1 MKDKLQR
8 QIERL
13 TRAHKRHSHW
23 QRLVAVLA
31 GVVALCTL
39 GVLMMPAVAMEG
51 EPHCG
56 KAEHTHTDACY
67 TQVLT
72 CGQEEGDSHTHT
84 EACYTRELTCGLEEH
99 THTDACYRDAAE
111 STATPEPET
120 TAEPTETPAATEEPE
135 ATAEPTAT
143 PEPTVTPTATVTPVP
158 SATPNQTE
166 GQEDDNGDN
175 ADNATVFAVEKAA
188 GDVIDS
194 GNCGKDDA
202 AAVTWTLTKDGTLT
216 ISGQGATADYW
227 SSNTPWYSYKSK
239 IQQVVVE
246 DDVTGL
252 GNNLFYECRNIEK
265 ATLPDSV
272 TAIGNYTFGY
282 CNALTE
288 LTLPDQVESIGN
300 GAFWCCSGLTE
311 MTLPDSVKRIGDS
324 AFYWCTGL
332 TKAVLP
338 KQVES
343 IGIEVFYGCENLESA
358 TLPEG
363 MTALGDRFFAD
374 CEKLT
379 DIKIPDSV
387 TEIGKSAFSYCK
399 SLKDIK
405 LPDDVKKIGD
415 SAFINC
421 GIQAIKLSEGLETIE
436 SDAFRDCT
444 GLTKLTLP
452 DTVQTL
458 GKQAFYGCYNLQT
471 IKLSNNLT
479 EIPENAFNGD
489 RNLTAITIPEGVTK
503 IGDQAFGDCRMLSA
517 ITLPDSLQ
525 EIGYAAF
532 YGHSATRITIPEG
545 VTTVGSNAFYT
556 NEQINYLSVPHTVKS
571 TGTSTN
577 QFPYS
582 DELVWDANIPLWQF
596 SGGKKNVENKVTIGK
611 HVTSISRI
619 TMENIASLAA
629 ENLTFESHWIHL
641 EDMTSSSQ
649 LKVPLNTLQE
659 GDYYIDAK
667 GVIYSWNADKTAATL
682 VYCPPHL
689 TDYTIP
695 EKIPVS
701 AEENA
706 KQIPVTAVGSYAFG
720 QAQKL
725 KTLKFEN
732 IGQVDTIADFAFARA
747 LCLASINGMTTETEI
762 NAHFATGV
770 SLGLL
775 PYQNTLITGA
785 AEEDP
790 TTEGFT
796 AALPNNDGNS
806 TFILSVKTS
815 RSSNSNYE
823 PAIDGGVKQFYTD
836 EKATMSVTLTNPGSY
851 EVTEDG
857 GYVARIYMQFDKDGF
872 APQYGV
878 GEHEFVAHK
887 STDGSQTGGR
897 YKLNVSKVGENI
909 YCYEFQRPIN
919 GDTYT
924 VDVTLSYPAITTGGG
939 SCMLWGAITEKKT
952 ATSQLPPR
960 EKYEKLRWFS
970 CPDTYTYTMTASRTE
985 HDDVY
990 TEDVLSAGQGKGRVM
1005 LSFNAEHDTKVNRP
1019 ASGNAGKENVK
1030 YVDFTT
1036 TVQLPP
1042 ETTLSGEAQAALKAG
1057 TAIRGYEAY
1066 TAGGTKF
1073 AYLYGAHPVQLLS
1086 IEYDADARKVTAR
1099 YRQERYSDSEPLRGD
1114 PQFRLQVILEN
1125 PQKGKIYTATA
1136 KTTGTVY
1143 YDFSEPKEVSTPD
1156 ASVGFWVMDPQL
1168 KVYYKV
1174 VEGLN
1179 DIYSG
1184 RSGVAGNSYTF
1195 QVFAENQYPMDYTK
1209 MGMLRDEIGWSRYLT
1224 PESLAAV
1231 FGRPQASGY
1240 TPVLTITNATLCK
1253 TVVPENV
1260 KMYDGKKQGTTSTQY
1275 TSVDEAG
1282 KYSAPISST
1291 DPTQIT
1297 NNATIT
1303 MQAVD
1308 NQLHISWQ
1316 YGSESGMKIC
1326 DINTGAI
1333 RDALEHLTKD
1343 ASYIVTRDCRYTFNW
1358 WNPKGEGNAATVA
1371 SGEKIMVAE
1380 YKATIK
1386 TPLMCTAGRDL
1397 KNEISVPAD
1406 DYGPSAYKESI
1417 VTACDKD
1424 GKEYK
1429 EYISGSGNKLV
1440 TNYFELRC
1448 SSTAQISTGYQY
1460 VQGGKDETD
1469 RPQEN
1474 SILEHITQLR
1484 VDGKLEST
1492 LPLVEITRGAQ
1503 IMLAETEKNAAL
1515 EDKRLETYEYN
1526 GKTYYLLAEEGT
1538 YQGVWLSGKDGT
1550 FVYADSVT
1558 VSGEAGSRSYDI
1570 RAYIPAGSNNTS
1582 LALKYLTL
1590 VRTEGTPK
1598 FEVCG
1603 TVWGGDHQAR
1613 RITSFYNGEWLNYA
1627 LEKEIV
1633 ASATADAEGKKDS
1646 AVAKGDKV
1654 IYRIRMAAYD
1664 GVQGA
1669 ITLKGSQIRDIL
1681 PKSLAEK
1688 FSWTKDNVAISYDT
1702 TADQECK
1709 IENEGSWSIT
1719 QDAKDAN
1726 QQIITWG
1733 DDFRITF
1740 TKKPVYIYVTLT
1752 YPSKDAVWNAYSDA
1766 YASAS
1771 LTNTVETLGMSSSV
1785 THSLK
1790 IPAKAVVQQGVM
1802 NSWQKIGNESYSGGT
1817 INTANADARW
1827 IYSTRAGDA
1836 SIVSYY
1842 IAIKNDGKTRLYLT
1856 NLQCVMPKGFNGWG
1870 TYSSYYSTYG
1880 DCATDS
1886 KTKSTK
1892 SSINVRYDPRYE
1904 GLTTDGRQRFRISF
1918 IKDNN
1923 AKDHYDDDR
1932 GMYFLKPGEAVQL
1945 RYLCSVGAWD
1955 ETEETAGSTVVM
1967 PYYDVGDAGVQLG
1980 DTRFEYKKVV
1990 NPNDDKNPTIN
2001 DKAWATAKGFDTA
2014 GWEEDSRWLTSTVT
2028 MHRGKAELGLEKK
2041 LTSTENSPD
2050 KRPGSATNTEIL
2062 NWSIVAKNSGTTAV
2076 EDYVISDTID
2086 APYEFVQGG
2095 SLELWYDG
2103 YRYSYGGKGNYA
2115 DMSVY
2120 PLSFDAAT
2128 KTVKYGGTELPK
2140 DGTGKEFTGY
2150 LYTHIYNTDSKYAE
2164 YEVSYTWDENAAAP
2178 TISFRFKD
2186 PKIAIVPHGRAEL
2199 CLSTKK
2205 PEKSLN
2211 FNQTYVNTAWM
2222 TPLKEGVWDET
2233 ATIGMLDKTLQTRY
2247 WDDTKTSIRSSANV
2261 VVAYGYSTSS
2271 TLEASQTYDG
2281 KPFTASSDGTSTTI
2295 LPDKQRNIRYT
2306 MTVDNT
2312 VYQTPSELTKLVLIN
2327 NLPQLGDHNT
2337 FQDGDLRGS
2346 EYQIDLA
2353 DDPHFKV
2360 TVTVI
2365 DPKTKEETVTVLDS
2379 TKYHIEYTTQTSFD
2393 STDWRG
2399 EQNGAKWTNDPTD
2412 ARSFRIVI
2420 DDSTGKTMPKHSKI
2434 TVEYDAKA
2442 DAPDS
2447 IEPGQ
2452 TAYNSFGYHYQV
2464 KDGAEL
2470 EAAPMGVGLRT
2481 PYVPTLQKRL
2491 ETPDEEP
2498 MTAAA
2503 DTAFRFA
2510 IYSGKELQL
2519 SDEFTEADLA
2529 EKLKGR
2535 DFTIAEATVQAGQN
2549 ASGAPWLNTLVEYS
2563 TNGGALT
2570 HTETPWK
2577 WKDGTTYHVIELP
2590 VTGDYR
2596 YGSINHSTA
2605 RSYSFTYNYT
2615 NKNTLQCVNIGTSW
2629 EAKLTKTN
2637 EDKTATLADA
2647 YFALYSPVKTDQM
2660 PKNDYDALT
2669 VTKKPDQHIEQNGTW
2684 YLKSVNKTDANGTL
2698 TWPGL
2703 SASEYL
2709 YVEVQAPNGYNLD
2722 STVHKVARPTGG
2734 GTASDTVTNRPGYNL
2749 PETGGIST
2757 WPFMAAG
2764 LLLTGTALALLLKKR
2779 KTNN

>member
-135 ATAEPTAT
+135 TTAEPTAT
-143 PEPTVTPTATVTPVP
+143 PEPTVTPTATPEPTVTPVP

-166 GQEDDNGDN
+166 GQEDDNKDN

-188 GDVIDS
+188 DDVIAS
-194 GNCGKDDA
+194 GNCGVDGTDN
-202 AAVTWTLTKDGTLT
+202 VTWTLTKDGTLT
-216 ISGQGATADYW
+216 IRGQGAMADYQY
-227 SSNTPWYSYKSK
+227 SNSPWYSYRSQ
-239 IQQVVVE
+239 ILQVVVE
-246 DDVTGL
+246 NGVTKL
-252 GNNLFYECRNIEK
+252 GNYLFYDCRNIEK
-265 ATLPDSV
+265 VTLPNSV
-272 TAIGNYTFGY
+272 TAIGNNTFLY
-282 CNALTE
+282 CTALTE
-288 LTLPDQVESIGN
+288 LTLPDGLESIGD
-300 GAFWCCSGLTE
+300 GAFQSCSGLTE
-311 MTLPDSVKRIGDS
+311 MILPDSVKRIGDNV
-324 AFYWCTGL
+324 FYYCTGL
-332 TKAVLP
+332 TKASLP
-338 KQVES
+338 KQVDS
-343 IGIEVFYGCENLESA
+343 IGIGVFYDCKNLESA
-358 TLPEG
+358 TLPEN
-363 MTALGDRFFAD
+363 MTALGYRFFAD

-379 DIKIPDSV
+379 DVTIPASV
-387 TEIGKSAFSYCK
+387 TEIGQQAFSYCK
-399 SLKDIK
+399 SLKAIT
-405 LPDDVKKIGD
+405 LPAGVKKLGD
-415 SAFINC
+415 SAFYYS
-421 GIQAIKLSEGLETIE
+421 GIQGIELPEGLETIG
-436 SDAFRDCT
+436 SSAFYYCT
-444 GLTKLTLP
+444 GLTQLTLP

-458 GKQAFYGCYNLQT
+458 GERAFYQCINLQAIT
-471 IKLSNNLT
+471 LSDKLT
-479 EIPENAFNGD
+479 EIPKEAFYQCRALSAITLPASLQEIGDNAFYEHSIK
-489 RNLTAITIPEGVTK
+489 RIAIPEGVTK
-503 IGDQAFGDCRMLSA
+503 IGSG
-517 ITLPDSLQ
+517 
-525 EIGYAAF
+525 
-532 YGHSATRITIPEG
+532 
-545 VTTVGSNAFYT
+545 AFYT
-556 NEQINYLSVPHTVKS
+556 YEQINYLSVPSTV
-571 TGTSTN
+571 TSVN
-577 QFPYS
+577 YWLPYS
-582 DELVWDANIPLWQF
+582 DELVWDADISSWGFN
-596 SGGKKNVENKVTIGK
+596 GGKKSTENRVTIGQ
-611 HVTSISRI
+611 HVTNISRR

-641 EDMTSSSQ
+641 EDMTKSSQ
-649 LKVPLNTLQE
+649 LKVPLNTLQD

-667 GVIYSWNADKTAATL
+667 GVIYSWNADKNAATL

-706 KQIPVTAVGSYAFG
+706 VQTPVTAVGSYAFG

-725 KTLKFEN
+725 KTLQFEN
-732 IGQVDTIADFAFARA
+732 IGQINTIADFAFARA
-747 LCLASINGMTTETEI
+747 LCLASINGMTTEDEI
-762 NAHFATGV
+762 NAHFAKGV
-770 SLGLL
+770 KLGLL

-785 AEEDP
+785 AENDP

-796 AALPNNDGNS
+796 AELTENGNP
-806 TFILSVKTS
+806 TFKLSVKTNE
-815 RSSNSNYE
+815 SSYYKPE
-823 PAIDGGVKQFYTD
+823 TAGGVKQFYTD
-836 EKATMSVTLTNPGSY
+836 ETATMSVTLTNPGSY
-851 EVTEDG
+851 PVTANG

-878 GEHEFVAHK
+878 GEHTFVAHK
-887 STDGSQTGGR
+887 SDDGSQTGGT

-924 VDVTLSYPAITTGGG
+924 VDVTLNYPAITTGGG
-939 SCMLWGAITEKKT
+939 SCMLWGAITKKT
-952 ATSQLPPR
+952 TLTSQLPPR
-960 EKYEKLRWFS
+960 ETYEKLRWFS
-970 CPDTYTYTMTASRTE
+970 CPDTYTYTMTAERGYHE
-985 HDDVY
+985 DVY
-990 TEDVLSAGQGKGRVM
+990 TNDVLSAGPGKGRVM
-1005 LSFNAEHDTKVNRP
+1005 LSFNAKHDTTVNRP

-1042 ETTLSGEAQAALKAG
+1042 ETTLSGEAQAALEAG
-1057 TAIRGYEAY
+1057 TAIRGSGAY
-1066 TAGGTKF
+1066 TADGTKF
-1073 AYLYGAHPVQLLS
+1073 AYLYEAYPVQLLS
-1086 IEYDADARKVTAR
+1086 VEYDAAAKTVTAR
-1099 YRQERYSDSEPLRGD
+1099 YRQERYSDSEPLRSD

-1125 PQKGKIYTATA
+1125 PQQGKTYTAEA
-1136 KTTGTVY
+1136 KTTETVY
-1143 YDFSEPKEVSTPD
+1143 YDFSEPQKVGTQE
-1156 ASVGFWVMDPQL
+1156 ASVGFWVSDPHL

-1195 QVFAENQYPMDYTK
+1195 QVFAENQYPIDYTK
-1209 MGMLRDEIGWSRYLT
+1209 MGMLQDEIGWSRYLT

-1231 FGRPQASGY
+1231 FGKPQASGF
-1240 TPVLTITNATLCK
+1240 TPVLTITNATLCETAAAK
-1253 TVVPENV
+1253 TV

-1282 KYSAPISST
+1282 KYSAPISNA

-1303 MQAVD
+1303 MQAVN
-1308 NQLHISWQ
+1308 NQLQISWQ
-1316 YGSESGMKIC
+1316 YDGRSGTRTCAIEAK
-1326 DINTGAI
+1326 AI
-1333 RDALEHLTKD
+1333 RDALEHLTNNV
-1343 ASYIVTRDCRYTFNW
+1343 SYIVTMGCKYTFNW
-1358 WNPKGEGNAATVA
+1358 WNPQGKGYTATVHG
-1371 SGEKIMVAE
+1371 GEKIMVAKYE
-1380 YKATIK
+1380 ATIK
-1386 TPLMCTAGRDL
+1386 TPLMCTYDRDL
-1397 KNEISVPAD
+1397 ENKVSVPAD
-1406 DYGPSAYKESI
+1406 DYNPSAYKESI

-1424 GKEYK
+1424 GIEYK
-1429 EYISGSGNKLV
+1429 EYSSSYGGQEYV
-1440 TNYFELRC
+1440 TDDFELRC
-1448 SSTAQISTGYQY
+1448 SSAAQISTGYQY
-1460 VQGGKDETD
+1460 VQGDKDETG
-1469 RPQEN
+1469 RPQEE
-1474 SILEHITQLR
+1474 SILEHTTKLS

-1503 IMLAETEKNAAL
+1503 IMLAEAEKNAAL
-1515 EDKRLETYEYN
+1515 ANQGLKTYEYN
-1526 GKTYYLLAEEGT
+1526 GKTYYLLAGNGV
-1538 YQGVWLSGKDGT
+1538 YRGVWLSGKDGT

-1558 VSGEAGSRSYDI
+1558 VNGEQGNRSYDI
-1570 RAYIPAGSNNTS
+1570 RVYIPAGSNNTS

-1598 FEVCG
+1598 FEISG
-1603 TVWGGDHQAR
+1603 IAWGGDHQAR
-1613 RITSFYNGEWLNYA
+1613 RITNFYGHVWLNYE

-1633 ASATADAEGKKDS
+1633 DIAEATAAGKKDS
-1646 AVAKGDKV
+1646 AVAQGDKV

-1664 GVQGA
+1664 GIQGA

-1681 PKSLAEK
+1681 PKSLDGT
-1688 FSWTKDNVAISYDT
+1688 FSWIKSNVEISYDT
-1702 TADQECK
+1702 TADEACD
-1709 IENEGSWSIT
+1709 IVRGDSWSIT

-1771 LTNTVETLGMSSSV
+1771 LTNTVETLGLSSSV

-1790 IPAKAVVQQGVM
+1790 IRAKAVVQQGVL
-1802 NSWQKIGNESYSGGT
+1802 NSWQKIGNADYSNSD
-1817 INTANADARW
+1817 INTANADARQ
-1827 IYSTRAGDA
+1827 IYSTETGDR

-1856 NLQCVMPKGFNGWG
+1856 DLQCVMPKGFTEWRRYYNSDGY
-1870 TYSSYYSTYG
+1870 TSSG
-1880 DCATDS
+1880 ATDLTTN
-1886 KTKSTK
+1886 KKD
-1892 SSINVRYDPRYE
+1892 SSIYVGYRIKNE
-1904 GLTTDGRQRFRISF
+1904 GSTLEGRQKFRISF
-1918 IKDNN
+1918 IVDNR
-1923 AKDHYDDDR
+1923 AKDHYDDVR
-1932 GMYFLKPGEAVQL
+1932 GMYFLNPGETVQL
-1945 RYLCSVGAWD
+1945 TYSCSVGTWD

-1980 DTRFEYKKVV
+1980 DTRFEYDKNV
-1990 NPNDDKNPTIN
+1990 NQNVEQTPNDDKSPTIN
-2001 DKAWATAKGFDTA
+2001 DKAWADANGFNTA
-2014 GWEEDSRWLTSTVT
+2014 GWGEDTQWLTSTVT

-2041 LTSTENSPD
+2041 LTST
-2050 KRPGSATNTEIL
+2050 KKGSAANTDTL
-2062 NWSIVAKNSGTTAV
+2062 NWSIVAKNSGNTAV

-2086 APYEFVQGG
+2086 APYQFVWGG
-2095 SLELWYDG
+2095 SLKLWYDG
-2103 YRYSYGGKGNYA
+2103 NHSYYSKSGNYA
-2115 DMSVY
+2115 DMPVY

-2128 KTVKYGGTELPK
+2128 KTVKYSNNELPK
-2140 DGTGKEFTGY
+2140 DGTAKEFEGSLKTY
-2150 LYTHIYNTDSKYAE
+2150 IWYTDSKNVK

-2186 PKIAIVPHGRAEL
+2186 PAIAIVPHGQAEL

-2205 PEKSLN
+2205 PEKSPN
-2211 FNQTYVNTAWM
+2211 VNQTYVNTAWM
-2222 TPLKEGVWDET
+2222 TPLKEGMWDET
-2233 ATIGMLDKTLQTRY
+2233 ATIGMLDKTLRTGY
-2247 WDDTKTSIRSSANV
+2247 WNDTKTSIRSSANV

-2271 TLEASQTYDG
+2271 TLEVSQTYED
-2281 KPFTASSDGTSTTI
+2281 KIFTASSDAASTTI
-2295 LPDKQRNIRYT
+2295 LPDKNGTIHYT

-2327 NLPQLGDHNT
+2327 NLPQPGDHNT

-2353 DDPHFKV
+2353 EDPPFKV

-2365 DPKTKEETVTVLDS
+2365 DPKTKAETSKIVLPSDQ
-2379 TKYHIEYTTQTSFD
+2379 YRIEYTTETSFNKD
-2393 STDWRG
+2393 DWSG
-2399 EQNGAKWTNDPTD
+2399 KQNDAKWTNDPTD

-2420 DDSTGKTMPKHSKI
+2420 ADNSGATMPAHSKI
-2434 TVEYDAKA
+2434 TVEYDAKVH
-2442 DAPDS
+2442 DAAS
-2447 IEPGQ
+2447 VQPGQ

-2491 ETPDEEP
+2491 ETPDGEP

-2503 DTAFRFA
+2503 DTTFRFA

-2519 SDEFTEADLA
+2519 SDEFTEANLA
-2529 EKLKGR
+2529 KALNGR
-2535 DFTIAEATVQAGQN
+2535 TFTVAEATVQAGQN

-2629 EAKLTKTN
+2629 EAKLTKIDANTS
-2637 EDKTATLADA
+2637 ATLTDA
-2647 YFALYSPVKTDQM
+2647 YFALYSPAQADQM
-2660 PKNDYDALT
+2660 ADAVYDTLT
-2669 VTKKPDQHIEQNGTW
+2669 VTKKPAKSREQEGKTW
-2684 YLKSVNKTDANGTL
+2684 YLKSVEKTGANGTL
-2698 TWPGL
+2698 TWAGL

-2722 STVHKVARPTGG
+2722 STVQKVTRPTGG
-2734 GTASDTVTNRPGYNL
+2734 GTASVTVTNRPGYNL
-2749 PETGGIST
+2749 PETGGIGT

>member
-175 ADNATVFAVEKAA
+175 ADNATVFAVEKAED
-188 GDVIDS
+188 GVIAS

-202 AAVTWTLTKDGTLT
+202 NVTWTLTKDGTLT

-227 SSNTPWYSYKSK
+227 SSNTPWYSYRSQ
-239 IQQVVVE
+239 ILQVVVE
-246 DDVTGL
+246 DGVTKL
-252 GNNLFYECRNIEK
+252 GDYLFYDCRNIEK
-265 ATLPDSV
+265 VTLPNSV
-272 TAIGNYTFGY
+272 TAIGNNTFLY
-282 CNALTE
+282 CTALTE
-288 LTLPDQVESIGN
+288 LTLTDGLESIGD
-300 GAFWCCSGLTE
+300 GAFQSCTGLTE
-311 MTLPDSVKRIGDS
+311 MILPDSVKRIGDNV
-324 AFYWCTGL
+324 FYYCTGL
-332 TKAVLP
+332 TKASLP
-338 KQVES
+338 KQVDS
-343 IGIEVFYGCENLESA
+343 IGIGVFYYCKNLESA
-358 TLPEG
+358 TLPEN
-363 MTALGDRFFAD
+363 MTALGYRFFAD

-379 DIKIPDSV
+379 DVTIPASV
-387 TEIGKSAFSYCK
+387 TEIGQQAFSYCK
-399 SLKDIK
+399 SLKAIT
-405 LPDDVKKIGD
+405 LPAGVKKLGD
-415 SAFINC
+415 SAFYYS
-421 GIQAIKLSEGLETIE
+421 GIQGIELPEGLETIG
-436 SDAFRDCT
+436 SSAFYYCT
-444 GLTKLTLP
+444 GLTQLTLP
-452 DTVQTL
+452 DTVRTL
-458 GKQAFYGCYNLQT
+458 GEGAFYQCYNLQA

-479 EIPENAFNGD
+479 EIPKEAFYQCRALSAITLPASLQEIGDNAFYEHSIK
-489 RNLTAITIPEGVTK
+489 RIAIPEGVTK
-503 IGDQAFGDCRMLSA
+503 IGSG
-517 ITLPDSLQ
+517 
-525 EIGYAAF
+525 
-532 YGHSATRITIPEG
+532 
-545 VTTVGSNAFYT
+545 AFYT
-556 NEQINYLSVPHTVKS
+556 YEQINYLSVPSTV
-571 TGTSTN
+571 TSVN
-577 QFPYS
+577 WLPYS
-582 DELVWDANIPLWQF
+582 NELVWDADISSWGF
-596 SGGKKNVENKVTIGK
+596 SGGKKSTENRVTIGQ
-611 HVTSISRI
+611 HVTNISRR

-629 ENLTFESHWIHL
+629 EDLTFESHWIHL
-641 EDMTSSSQ
+641 EDMTKSSQ
-649 LKVPLNTLQE
+649 LKVPLNTLQD

-667 GVIYSWNADKTAATL
+667 GVIYSWNDKKTAATL

-706 KQIPVTAVGSYAFG
+706 VQIPVTAVGSYAFG

-725 KTLKFEN
+725 KTLQFEN
-732 IGQVDTIADFAFARA
+732 IGQINTIADFAFARA
-747 LCLASINGMTTETEI
+747 LCLASINGMTTEDEI
-762 NAHFATGV
+762 NAHFAPGV

-785 AEEDP
+785 AEKAP

-806 TFILSVKTS
+806 TFILSVKTNE
-815 RSSNSNYE
+815 SSSYDPKIN
-823 PAIDGGVKQFYTD
+823 GGVKQFYTD
-836 EKATMSVTLTNPGSY
+836 ETATMSVTLTNPGSY
-851 EVTEDG
+851 EVKDDG

-878 GEHEFVAHK
+878 GEYAFVAHK
-887 STDGSQTGGR
+887 STEPGKDGGT

-909 YCYEFQRPIN
+909 YCYEFERPIN

-924 VDVTLSYPAITTGGG
+924 VDVTLNYPAITTGGG
-939 SCMLWGAITEKKT
+939 SCMLWGVITQNTT

-960 EKYEKLRWFS
+960 ETYEKLRWFS
-970 CPDTYTYTMTASRTE
+970 CPDTYTYTMTAERGYHE
-985 HDDVY
+985 DVY
-990 TEDVLSAGQGKGRVM
+990 TNDVLSAGPGKGRVM
-1005 LSFNAEHDTKVNRP
+1005 LSFNAKHDTTVNRP

-1042 ETTLSGEAQAALKAG
+1042 ETTLSGEAQAALEAG
-1057 TAIRGYEAY
+1057 TAIRGSGAY
-1066 TAGGTKF
+1066 TADGTKF
-1073 AYLYGAHPVQLLS
+1073 AYLYEAYPVQLLS
-1086 IEYDADARKVTAR
+1086 IEYDAPTRTVTAR
-1099 YRQERYSDSEPLRGD
+1099 YRQERYSDSEPLRSD

-1125 PQKGKIYTATA
+1125 PQQGKTYTAEA
-1136 KTTGTVY
+1136 KTTETVY
-1143 YDFSEPKEVSTPD
+1143 YDFSEPRKVGTQE
-1156 ASVGFWVMDPQL
+1156 ASVGFWVSDPHL
-1168 KVYYKV
+1168 RVYYNV
-1174 VEGLN
+1174 IEGF
-1179 DIYSG
+1179 DSSDGGI
-1184 RSGVAGNSYTF
+1184 AGSSYTF
-1195 QVFAENQYPMDYTK
+1195 QVFAENPYPIAYTK
-1209 MGMLRDEIGWSRYLT
+1209 MGMLRDEIGANRYLT

-1231 FGRPQASGY
+1231 FVRPQASGY

-1253 TVVPENV
+1253 TAAAKDVT
-1260 KMYDGKKQGTTSTQY
+1260 MYDGKKQGTTSTQY

-1303 MQAVD
+1303 MQAEGGKL
-1308 NQLHISWQ
+1308 QISWQ

-1333 RDALEHLTKD
+1333 RDALEHLTND

-1358 WNPKGEGNAATVA
+1358 WNPNGIKTAATVA
-1371 SGEKIMVAE
+1371 GGQKIMVAE
-1380 YKATIK
+1380 YKATLK
-1386 TPLMCTAGRDL
+1386 TPMMCTYNGDL
-1397 KNEISVPAD
+1397 GNNVSVP
-1406 DYGPSAYKESI
+1406 GYKYDLYTENI

-1424 GKEYK
+1424 GVEY
-1429 EYISGSGNKLV
+1429 EESFSGYRDKV
-1440 TNYFELRC
+1440 DAYFELRC
-1448 SSTAQISTGYQY
+1448 SSKAQINTGYEY
-1460 VQGGKDETD
+1460 VQGGKDDTG
-1469 RPQEN
+1469 RPQEE
-1474 SILEHITQLR
+1474 SILEHTTQLR

-1503 IMLAETEKNAAL
+1503 IMLAEAEKNAAL
-1515 EDKRLETYEYN
+1515 AGKGLETYAYN
-1526 GKTYYLLAEEGT
+1526 GKTYYLLAGNGV
-1538 YQGVWLSGKDGT
+1538 YRGVWLSGKDGT

-1558 VSGEAGSRSYDI
+1558 VSGEPGSRSYDI

-1598 FEVCG
+1598 FEASG
-1603 TVWGGDHQAR
+1603 IVWGGDHQAR
-1613 RITSFYNGEWLNYA
+1613 RITSFYNGEWLNYE
-1627 LEKEIV
+1627 LQKEIV
-1633 ASATADAEGKKDS
+1633 ASATADAAGKKDS
-1646 AVAKGDKV
+1646 AVAQGDKV

-1664 GVQGA
+1664 GIKGS

-1681 PKSLAEK
+1681 PKSLNGK
-1688 FSWTKDNVAISYDT
+1688 FSWTKSNVEISYDT
-1702 TADQECK
+1702 TADEACT
-1709 IENEGSWSIT
+1709 IENGDKWSIT

-1726 QQIITWG
+1726 QQILTWG
-1733 DDFRITF
+1733 EDFRITF

-1752 YPSKDAVWNAYSDA
+1752 YPTDAEWNAYSDA
-1766 YASAS
+1766 YASRS
-1771 LTNTVETLGMSSSV
+1771 LTNTVETLGLSSSV

-1790 IPAKAVVQQGVM
+1790 IPAKAVVQQGVL
-1802 NSWQKIGNESYSGGT
+1802 NSWQRIGYNGNR
-1817 INTANADARW
+1817 INTNNADARQ
-1827 IYSTRAGDA
+1827 IYSTRTSSG
-1836 SIVSYY
+1836 SVVSYY

-1856 NLQCVMPKGFNGWG
+1856 DLQCVLPKGFGCWTNY
-1870 TYSSYYSTYG
+1870 TSYYSTYG
-1880 DCATDS
+1880 DYATDS
-1886 KTKSTK
+1886 KTKSTG
-1892 SSINVRYDPRYE
+1892 SSINVRYEPSYE

-1923 AKDHYDDDR
+1923 AKDHYDDVR
-1932 GMYFLKPGEAVQL
+1932 GMYFLNPNEAVQL
-1945 RYLCSVGAWD
+1945 TYLCMVGTWD

-1980 DTRFEYKKVV
+1980 DTRFEYKNVV
-1990 NPNDDKNPTIN
+1990 NPNDDKDPTIN
-2001 DKAWATAKGFDTA
+2001 DKAWAAAKGFDTA

-2050 KRPGSATNTEIL
+2050 KRPSSATNTETL
-2062 NWSIVAKNSGTTAV
+2062 NWSIVAKNSGTTVV
-2076 EDYVISDTID
+2076 EDYVISDTMD
-2086 APYEFVQGG
+2086 APYEFVWGG
-2095 SLELWYDG
+2095 SLQLWYDG
-2103 YRYSYGGKGNYA
+2103 YRSSYGGKGYYA
-2115 DMSVY
+2115 NMSV
-2120 PLSFDAAT
+2120 SSFTFDAAT
-2128 KTVKYGGTELPK
+2128 KTVKYEGTELPA
-2140 DGTGKEFTGY
+2140 DGTAVKFNGY
-2150 LYTHIYNTDSKYAE
+2150 LYDYTTMYAPSKYVE
-2164 YEVSYTWDENAAAP
+2164 YEVSYTWDKNAAAP
-2178 TISFRFKD
+2178 TISFHFKD
-2186 PKIAIVPHGRAEL
+2186 PAIAIVPHGQAEL

-2205 PEKSLN
+2205 PKGSDN
-2211 FNQTYVNTAWM
+2211 VNQTYVNTAWM
-2222 TPLKEGVWDET
+2222 TPLKDGVWDET
-2233 ATIGMLDKTLQTRY
+2233 ATIGMLDKTLQTSY
-2247 WDDTKTSIRSSANV
+2247 WKGTKTSIRSSANV

-2295 LPDKQRNIRYT
+2295 LPDKQGNIHYT

-2327 NLPQLGDHNT
+2327 NLPQPGDHNT

-2346 EYQIDLA
+2346 EYQINLA
-2353 DDPHFKV
+2353 DDPKFKV

-2365 DPKTKEETVTVLDS
+2365 DPKTKKETVTVLDRA
-2379 TKYHIEYTTQTSFD
+2379 KYHIEYTTETSFNKD
-2393 STDWRG
+2393 DWSG
-2399 EQNGAKWTNDPTD
+2399 KQNDAKWTNDPTD

-2434 TVEYDAKA
+2434 TVEYDAKVH
-2442 DAPDS
+2442 DAANVQ
-2447 IEPGQ
+2447 PGQ
-2452 TAYNSFGYHYQV
+2452 IANNSFGYHYEV
-2464 KDGAEL
+2464 MKDNIIIPL

-2491 ETPDEEP
+2491 ETPDGEP

-2503 DTAFRFA
+2503 DTSFRFA

-2529 EKLKGR
+2529 KALNGR
-2535 DFTIAEATVQAGQN
+2535 TFTVAEATVQAGQN

-2596 YGSINHSTA
+2596 YGSINRSTA

-2629 EAKLTKTN
+2629 EAKLTKIA
-2637 EDKTATLADA
+2637 EDTKAPLKDA
-2647 YFALYSPVKTDQM
+2647 YFALYSQTKADQM
-2660 PKNDYDALT
+2660 ADSDYKALA
-2669 VTKKPDQHIEQNGTW
+2669 VAKKPANRIEHDGKTW
-2684 YLKSVNKTDANGTL
+2684 YLKSVNKTEANGTL
-2698 TWPGL
+2698 TWAEL
-2703 SASEYL
+2703 TESDYL

-2722 STVHKVARPTGG
+2722 STVHKVTRPTGG
-2734 GTASDTVTNRPGYNL
+2734 GTASVTVTNRPGYNL
-2749 PETGGIST
+2749 PETGGIGT
-2757 WPFMAAG
+2757 WPFMTAG

>member
-13 TRAHKRHSHW
+13 TRAHKRHSRW

-84 EACYTRELTCGLEEH
+84 EACYAQELTCGLEEH

-188 GDVIDS
+188 DDVIDS
-194 GNCGKDDA
+194 GTCGKDA
-202 AAVTWTLTKDGTLT
+202 ADNVTWTLTKDGTLT
-216 ISGQGATADYW
+216 IRGQGATADYG
-227 SSNTPWYSYKSK
+227 SSIVPWYSYKSQ
-239 IQQVVVE
+239 IQQVVVK
-246 DDVTGL
+246 DGVTGL
-252 GNNLFYECRNIEK
+252 GNCLFGDCRNIEK
-265 ATLPDSV
+265 VTLPNSV
-272 TAIGNYTFGY
+272 TGIGNYTFQY
-282 CNALTE
+282 CPALTE
-288 LTLPDQVESIGN
+288 LTLPDRVESIGD
-300 GAFWCCSGLTE
+300 GAFRGCYGLTE
-311 MTLPDSVKRIGDS
+311 MILPDSVNKIGSRVFD
-324 AFYWCTGL
+324 YCTSL
-332 TKAVLP
+332 TKAILP
-338 KQVES
+338 SSAES
-343 IGIEVFYGCENLESA
+343 VGTEVFIGCKNLESA

-363 MTALGDRFFAD
+363 MTALGTKFFEN

-379 DIKIPDSV
+379 DVTIPASV
-387 TEIGKSAFSYCK
+387 TEIGQQAFSYCK
-399 SLKDIK
+399 SLKAIT
-405 LPDDVKKIGD
+405 LPDGVKKIGD
-415 SAFINC
+415 SAFRNC
-421 GIQAIKLSEGLETIE
+421 GIQAIKLPEGLETIE

-444 GLTKLTLP
+444 GLTQLTLP

-458 GKQAFYGCYNLQT
+458 GEGAFYQCINLQT
-471 IKLSNNLT
+471 ITLSDKLT
-479 EIPENAFNGD
+479 EIPKEAFY
-489 RNLTAITIPEGVTK
+489 
-503 IGDQAFGDCRMLSA
+503 QCRALSA
-517 ITLPDSLQ
+517 ITLPDSLR
-525 EIGYAAF
+525 EIGDSAF
-532 YGHSATRITIPEG
+532 YRHSAKRITIPEG
-545 VTTVGSNAFYT
+545 VTTVGSSAFYT
-556 NEQINYLSVPHTVKS
+556 YEQINYLSVPHTVTS

-582 DELVWDANIPLWQF
+582 DELVWDANIPTWIF
-596 SGGKKNVENKVTIGK
+596 NGGKKNVENKVTIGK

-629 ENLTFESHWIHL
+629 EDLTFESHWIHL
-641 EDMTSSSQ
+641 DDMTQSSQ

-667 GVIYSWNADKTAATL
+667 GVIYSWNEEKNAATL

-725 KTLKFEN
+725 KTLQFEN

-878 GEHEFVAHK
+878 GKYAFVAHK
-887 STDGSQTGGR
+887 STEPGKDGGT

-909 YCYEFQRPIN
+909 YCYEFERPIN

-939 SCMLWGAITEKKT
+939 SCMLWGAITEKAT
-952 ATSQLPPR
+952 VTSQLPPR
-960 EKYEKLRWFS
+960 ETYEKLRWFS
-970 CPDTYTYTMTASRTE
+970 CPDTYTYTMTVSRTS

-1005 LSFNAEHDTKVNRP
+1005 LSFNTKRDTKVNRP

-1042 ETTLSGEAQAALKAG
+1042 ETTLSDAAQAALKAG
-1057 TAIRGYEAY
+1057 TAIRGSGAAC
-1066 TAGGTKF
+1066 TADGTRF
-1073 AYLYGAHPVQLLS
+1073 AYIDGASAVQLLS
-1086 IEYDADARKVTAR
+1086 IEYDAAAKTVTAR
-1099 YRQERYSDSEPLRGD
+1099 YRQGWYSNSEPLSGD
-1114 PQFRLQVILEN
+1114 PKFKLQVILEN
-1125 PQKGKIYTATA
+1125 PQQGKSYTAEA
-1136 KTTGTVY
+1136 KTTETVY
-1143 YDFSEPKEVSTPD
+1143 YDFSEPQDTGTQS
-1156 ASVGFWVMDPQL
+1156 ASVDFWVSDPHL
-1168 KVYYKV
+1168 RVYYKV
-1174 VEGLN
+1174 NEGN
-1179 DIYSG
+1179 YID
-1184 RSGVAGNSYTF
+1184 SGVAGNSYTF
-1195 QVFAENQYPMDYTK
+1195 QVFAENPYPIAYTK
-1209 MGMLRDEIGWSRYLT
+1209 MGMLRDEIGANRYLT

-1231 FGRPQASGY
+1231 FGTSQASRY

-1333 RDALEHLTKD
+1333 RDALEHLTEN

-1358 WNPKGEGNAATVA
+1358 WNPNGKGNAATVA
-1371 SGEKIMVAE
+1371 GGQKIMVAE
-1380 YKATIK
+1380 YKATLK
-1386 TPLMCTAGRDL
+1386 TPMMCTYNGDL
-1397 KNEISVPAD
+1397 GNSVSVPGYQYD
-1406 DYGPSAYKESI
+1406 LYTENI

-1424 GKEYK
+1424 GTAYK
-1429 EYISGSGNKLV
+1429 EYDSYYGGTMDV
-1440 TNYFELRC
+1440 AGDFELRC
-1448 SSTAQISTGYQY
+1448 SSKAQISTGYQY
-1460 VQGGKDETD
+1460 VQGGKDDTG
-1469 RPQEN
+1469 RPQEE
-1474 SILEHITQLR
+1474 SILEHTTQLR

-1503 IMLAETEKNAAL
+1503 IMLVETNKNAAL
-1515 EDKRLETYEYN
+1515 AGQRLETCEYN
-1526 GKTYYLLAEEGT
+1526 GKTYYLLAENGV
-1538 YQGVWLSGKDGT
+1538 YRGVWLSGTDGT

-1558 VSGEAGSRSYDI
+1558 VSGEAGNRSYDI

-1598 FEVCG
+1598 FEACG

-1613 RITSFYNGEWLNYA
+1613 RITDFYNGEWLNYE
-1627 LEKEIV
+1627 LQKEIV
-1633 ASATADAEGKKDS
+1633 ASATADAVGKKAS

-1664 GVQGA
+1664 GIQGA
-1669 ITLKGSQIRDIL
+1669 ITLNGSQIRDIL
-1681 PKSLAEK
+1681 PKSLAGK
-1688 FSWTKDNVAISYDT
+1688 FSWTKDNVEISYDT
-1702 TADQECK
+1702 TADEACT
-1709 IENEGSWSIT
+1709 IENGGKWSIT

-1726 QQIITWG
+1726 QQILTWG
-1733 DDFRITF
+1733 EDFRITF

-1752 YPSKDAVWNAYSDA
+1752 YPKTDAVWDAYSNK

-1790 IPAKAVVQQGVM
+1790 IPAKAVVQQGVIS
-1802 NSWQKIGNESYSGGT
+1802 SWQKIGSESYSGGT

-1827 IYSTRAGDA
+1827 IYSTRVGDA

-1842 IAIKNDGKTRLYLT
+1842 IAIKNDGETRLYLT
-1856 NLQCVMPKGFNGWG
+1856 DLQCVMPKGFTEWRRYYNSDGY
-1870 TYSSYYSTYG
+1870 TSSG
-1880 DCATDS
+1880 ATDLTTN
-1886 KTKSTK
+1886 KKD
-1892 SSINVRYDPRYE
+1892 SSIYVGYRIKNE
-1904 GLTTDGRQRFRISF
+1904 GSTLEGRQKFRISF
-1918 IKDNN
+1918 IVDNR
-1923 AKDHYDDDR
+1923 ARDHYDDVR
-1932 GMYFLKPGEAVQL
+1932 GMYFLNPGETVQL
-1945 RYLCSVGAWD
+1945 TYSCSVGTWD

-1980 DTRFEYKKVV
+1980 DTRFEYDKNV
-1990 NPNDDKNPTIN
+1990 NQNVEQTPNDDKSPTIN
-2001 DKAWATAKGFDTA
+2001 DKAWAAAKGFDTA

-2095 SLELWYDG
+2095 SLKLWYDG

-2140 DGTGKEFTGY
+2140 DGTGKEFTGC
-2150 LYTHIYNTDSKYAE
+2150 LYTHMYDTYSKYAE
-2164 YEVSYTWDENAAAP
+2164 YEVSYTWDENAVAP

-2186 PKIAIVPHGRAEL
+2186 TKIAIVPHGQAEL

-2205 PEKSLN
+2205 PERSDN
-2211 FNQTYVNTAWM
+2211 VNQTYVNTAWM
-2222 TPLKEGVWDET
+2222 TPLKDGVWDET
-2233 ATIGMLDKTLQTRY
+2233 ATIGMLDKTLQTGY
-2247 WDDTKTSIRSSANV
+2247 WDDPKTSIRSSANV

-2491 ETPDEEP
+2491 ETPDGEP

-2503 DTAFRFA
+2503 NTAFQFV
-2510 IYSGKELQL
+2510 IYSGPELKL
-2519 SDEFTEADLA
+2519 ETGFTKADVA
-2529 EKLKGR
+2529 KALKDR
-2535 DFTIAEATVQAGQN
+2535 NFTVAEATVLARQS
-2549 ASGAPWLNTLVEYS
+2549 ASESPWLNKLVTYS
-2563 TNGGALT
+2563 SNGSVLEP
-2570 HTETPWK
+2570 TETAWE
-2577 WKDGTTYHVIELP
+2577 WKDGTIYRIIELP

-2596 YGSINHSTA
+2596 YGSINRSTA

-2629 EAKLTKTN
+2629 EAKLTKTDVKN
-2637 EDKTATLADA
+2637 GATLADA
-2647 YFALYSPVKTDQM
+2647 YFALYSPAQADQM
-2660 PKNDYDALT
+2660 AEASYNALT
-2669 VTKKPDQHIEQNGTW
+2669 VTKKPAMSMEHDGKTW
-2684 YLKSVNKTDANGTL
+2684 YLKSVNKTEANGTL
-2698 TWPGL
+2698 TWAEL
-2703 SASEYL
+2703 TESDYL

-2722 STVHKVARPTGG
+2722 STVQKVTRPTGG
-2734 GTASDTVTNRPGYNL
+2734 GTASVTVTNRPGYNL
-2749 PETGGIST
+2749 PETGGIGT
-2757 WPFMAAG
+2757 WPFMTAG